1 MTPNR
6 GKGDDT
12 RINQQ
17 INTPRIRLIDARG
30 EMLGIIP
37 IQEALRKA
45 EMSNLDLV
53 EIVPN
58 AEPPVCK
65 IMDYGKYRYEQQKKQ
80 QEARKKQK
88 TVQVKE
94 VKLRPTIDKHDLE
107 IKLRHA
113 VEFLE
118 EGDKVKFSLKF
129 RGREMS
135 HQEVGQA
142 VMQKVQDFLTDKCRI
157 ELHPRMEGTQ
167 LIMIVAPVG
176 K

>member
-1 MTPNR
+1 MSR
-6 GKGDDT
+6 GDDNT
-12 RINQQ
+12 RINHL
-17 INTPRIRLIDARG
+17 ITAPRIRLIDASG
-30 EMLGIIP
+30 EMVGLFP
-37 IQEALRKA
+37 TNEALRKA
-45 EMSNLDLV
+45 EAAGLDLV

-80 QEARKKQK
+80 HEARKKQK
-88 TVQVKE
+88 IIQVKE

-107 IKLRHA
+107 IKLRNAHG
-113 VEFLE
+113 FLE

-135 HQEVGQA
+135 HQEVGFQVIDRVKA
-142 VMQKVQDFLTDKCRI
+142 DLEGKAKI
-157 ELHPRMEGTQ
+157 EYGPRLEGNQ
-167 LIMIVAPVG
+167 IIMIVTAG